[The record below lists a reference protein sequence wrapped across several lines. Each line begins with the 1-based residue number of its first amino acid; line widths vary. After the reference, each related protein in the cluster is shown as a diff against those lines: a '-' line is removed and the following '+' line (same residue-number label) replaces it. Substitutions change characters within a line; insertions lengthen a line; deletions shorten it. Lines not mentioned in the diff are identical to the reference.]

1 MMSSEVMATVNSF
14 VFHPELAS
22 VVLVSLPGSIELQP
36 LFGLS
41 WNLLLIPLI
50 SGIIGYITNWVGI
63 RLLFYPVGFVGFSF
77 PPLRRLV
84 PYLPQR
90 IQQIPGV
97 LQGNV
102 GWEGIIPSRAGKMG
116 SIAVD
121 KGIAKLGSERE
132 FYEEFDPDKIS
143 EHLMATVQDDLREM
157 VDEIAMQEQ
166 PELWRN
172 TPRTV
177 REGVYTRV
185 EAHLSGIVDSLTD
198 EIGEHVED
206 LLDVK
211 MMVIDHLDENPELV
225 NRIFLEV
232 GDEELKF
239 IVNSG
244 FLLGGFLGI
253 FTIPLFVLIDA
264 WWILPVAGV
273 LVGYCTNWVALKII
287 FLPYEERKIGPFR
300 LQGLFIK
307 RQPEVSETYSSIIA
321 DDIITMENIGD
332 NLLQGR
338 QADRTHNLIRTS
350 VRPVVDDALG
360 AVSPAVHVMAG
371 ADDVDQM
378 REVAADQGVEFAA
391 EALKDPEFSQARSEA
406 IRELLSE
413 RMKVLPPTDY
423 ALMLRSAFKED
434 EWLLILIG
442 AFLGF
447 IAGWLQLLL
456 VTAI

>member
-1 MMSSEVMATVNSF
+1 MVGGASF
-14 VFHPELAS
+14 APLVELLCG
-22 VVLVSLPGSIELQP
+22 VLAGLPLGAELPLQTQP
-36 LFGLS
+36 PFGLG
-41 WNLLLIPLI
+41 WNLLLIPLV
-50 SGIIGYITNWVGI
+50 SGVIGYITNWVGI
-63 RLLFYPVGFVGFSF
+63 RLLFYPVGFVGVPF
-77 PPLRRLV
+77 PPLKRLA
-84 PYLPQR
+84 PYLPAR
-90 IQQIPGV
+90 VQQIPGV
-97 LQGNV
+97 LEGKL

-132 FYEEFDPDKIS
+132 FYEELDPDEIS
-143 EHLMATVQDDLREM
+143 EHLLATVQDDLDGM
-157 VDEIAMQEQ
+157 VDEIALEQQ
-166 PELWRN
+166 PELCRS
-172 TPRTV
+172 TPRPV
-177 REGVYTRV
+177 RERVYGRV
-185 EAHLSGIVDSLTD
+185 DSNLPEIVDSLTVQ
-198 EIGEHVED
+198 IGEHIED

-211 MMVIDHLDENPELV
+211 RMVIDHLEEHPELV

-232 GDEELKF
+232 GDRELNF

-253 FTIPLFVLIDA
+253 FTIPLFVFIDA
-264 WWILPVAGV
+264 WWVLPVAGV
-273 LVGYCTNWVALKII
+273 LVGYITNLVALKLI

-307 RQPEVSETYSSIIA
+307 RQPGVSETYSSIIA
-321 DDIITMENIGD
+321 DEIITMENIGD
-332 NLLQGR
+332 NLLHGR
-338 QADRTHNLIRTS
+338 QSDRTRTLIRSS

-360 AVSPAVHVMAG
+360 AVSPAVHLMAG
-371 ADDVDQM
+371 PDDVDQM
-378 REVAADQGVEFAA
+378 RELAADQGIEFAT

-406 IRELLSE
+406 IRQLLSE

-442 AFLGF
+442 AVLGF

-456 VTAI
+456 VTEL